1 MSLRK
6 YSIALLKCLEA
17 STIDNAAANNQVVKT
32 SKDEMKPPEFNQL
45 IQKHY
50 HHQKQHH
57 LKVTNNQYNQL
68 SQQENL
74 LEHHQFNNHLPQLRR
89 KIMPSDLAL
98 LSLLRQ
104 NRKTFPQQLE
114 KKPHLEEDMDKP
126 SQLTR
131 ETIFLLILTKQR
143 PSNSRITH
151 IPNNSMQSLS
161 SSNISNNKSLQL
173 LIKLQNNS
181 NTFSHLHKVARS
193 L

>member
-6 YSIALLKCLEA
+6 FSIALLNCLEA

-57 LKVTNNQYNQL
+57 LKVTHNQYKVIHNNLSHNIPHQYNQL

-89 KIMPSDLAL
+89 RITPSDLAL

-104 NRKTFPQQLE
+104 NRKKFTQQLE
-114 KKPHLEEDMDKP
+114 KKPHLEKP
-126 SQLTR
+126 HQLTR
-131 ETIFLLILTKQR
+131 ETIFLLILTKQ
-143 PSNSRITH
+143 
-151 IPNNSMQSLS
+151 SLS
-161 SSNISNNKSLQL
+161 NRRIMHKLNNNK
-173 LIKLQNNS
+173 
-181 NTFSHLHKVARS
+181 
-193 L
+193 